1 MNNKRRR
8 NIFDVYVRYLLRII
22 SKSPYSRLLIAITI
36 AFGCGVGY
44 GLSNGFSADL
54 GILRT
59 SAISKNRTF
68 SRAEYERLKVGMELF
83 EVEAILG
90 RGNEI
95 EQSMMHRRFIWENFD
110 KSKIII
116 IFEDN
121 KLIKKQQ
128 IAL

>member
-1 MNNKRRR
+1 MNNKRRC

-44 GLSNGFSADL
+44 GFNSSFLADQ

-59 SAISKNRTF
+59 PAISTKRSFN
-68 SRAEYERLKVGMELF
+68 RAEYERLKVGMELF

-90 RGNEI
+90 RGTEI
-95 EQSMMHRRFIWENFD
+95 AQSTKSKTFIWENFD